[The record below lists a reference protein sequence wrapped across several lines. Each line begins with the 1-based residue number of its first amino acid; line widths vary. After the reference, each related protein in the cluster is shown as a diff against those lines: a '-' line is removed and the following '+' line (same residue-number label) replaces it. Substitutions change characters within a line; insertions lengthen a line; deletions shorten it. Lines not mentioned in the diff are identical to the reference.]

1 MQILHDKDHSVP
13 SKRGKSD
20 IGTHGHSGLD
30 TYSYVSGIDKCLFF
44 LVSCSLLPGLCLSAH
59 SNQSDTDSDTDISLG
74 KLDQVGYEQAI
85 EPKSDEVLYNCLLIA
100 CDSVI

>member
-1 MQILHDKDHSVP
+1 MQIVHDRDRLVP
-13 SKRGKSD
+13 NKRGKSD
-20 IGTHGHSGLD
+20 IGTHGHGGLD
-30 TYSYVSGIDKCLFF
+30 TYSYVSVIDNCLLF
-44 LVSCSLLPGLCLSAH
+44 LASCSLLPGLCLSDH

-85 EPKSDEVLYNCLLIA
+85 EPKSDEVPCNCLLIA